1 MKDCLDIGV
10 RIVTVAG
17 HFLHRVL
24 TISGANFTMVDLR
37 VSLVVLQ
44 SIDRFIHLVLIVV
57 GVPDMDFTDLL
68 RLLIVQHVLS
78 LLRHVHSIVL
88 PHLVLLS
95 LHWVSGVLVCR
106 LSFIWPNDLMWCHF
120 VGINS
125 IVISLRLEDLV
136 VLGSHVLVLS
146 LIA

>member
-1 MKDCLDIGV
+1 MDIGI

-37 VSLVVLQ
+37 MSLVVLQ
-44 SIDRFIHLVLIVV
+44 SIDRLIHLVLVVV
-57 GVPDMDFTDLL
+57 GVPNMDITDLL
-68 RLLIVQHVLS
+68 RLLVVQHVLS
-78 LLRHVHSIVL
+78 LLGHVHSIVL

-95 LHWVSGVLVCR
+95 LHRVPRVLVCG
-106 LSFIWPNDLMWCHF
+106 LSFIWPTDLMWCHF
-120 VGINS
+120 VGVNS

-136 VLGSHVLVLS
+136 VLGSHVLVLP
-146 LIA
+146 LVA